1 MGLRKPVYGIVFG
14 ALLWGLGMSLG
25 MANDDKVT
33 IVAGLSEESLYDTS
47 ITDAKIVFS
56 LIFNQAIKESE
67 EQFVL
72 EIYDT
77 DLEVE
82 RKLISGELDAVFT
95 NTIHYLEIEEH
106 LNPKGS
112 YIIQHG
118 PKIKPQYYLLTKRN
132 SGIERLSQ
140 LQGMKIS
147 IPRGHAVGELFLDV
161 ILMRQNLPVTDQ
173 FFSEI
178 RETRESN
185 SAVVN
190 LFFGKVDAAL
200 ITDYAFGVASE
211 LNPQLSKQLIVID
224 VSEPLAHQVV
234 SVRHDFPPDRIKKIE
249 PYILNVHE
257 SPKMSQVLK
266 TFRLTAVR
274 KITNNTLAEVREL
287 SDEYRSLSVK

>member
-1 MGLRKPVYGIVFG
+1 
-14 ALLWGLGMSLG
+14 GLGISLAIAG
-25 MANDDKVT
+25 DREVT
-33 IVAGLSEESLYDTS
+33 IIAGLSEESLYDTS

-56 LIFNQAIKESE
+56 LIFNQAIQESE

-72 EIYDT
+72 EIYET

-95 NTIHYLEIEEH
+95 NTIHYLKIEEH
-106 LNPKGS
+106 FNPMGS

-118 PKIKPQYYLLTKRN
+118 PEIKPQYYLLTKRN
-132 SGIERLSQ
+132 SGIQRLSQ

-147 IPRGHAVGELFLDV
+147 IPRGHAVGKLYLDV
-161 ILMRQNLPVTDQ
+161 MLLRQNLPVTDQ

-178 RETRESN
+178 RMTQESN

-200 ITDYAFGVASE
+200 VTDDAFNVASE
-211 LNPQLSKQLIVID
+211 LNPQLQKRLIVID
-224 VSEPLAHQVV
+224 VSEPFAHQIVA
-234 SVRHDFPPDRIKKIE
+234 VRRDFPLDRIRKIE
-249 PYILNVHE
+249 PYILNAHE
-257 SPKMSQVLK
+257 FPRMSEVLK

-274 KITNNTLAEVREL
+274 KINKKTLDEVRKL

>member
-1 MGLRKPVYGIVFG
+1 MGLRKPACGLVLWV
-14 ALLWGLGMSLG
+14 LLWSLG
-25 MANDDKVT
+25 IPLGIANDDKVT

-72 EIYDT
+72 EIYKT

-82 RKLISGELDAVFT
+82 RKLIAGELDAVFT
-95 NTIHYLEIEEH
+95 NTIHYLEIEEY

-118 PKIKPQYYLLTKRN
+118 PKIKPQYYLLTARK
-132 SGIERLSQ
+132 SGIDRLSQ
-140 LQGMKIS
+140 LQGMKLS

-161 ILMRQNLPVTDQ
+161 MLLRQNLPVTDQ

-190 LFFGKVDAAL
+190 LFFGKVDATL
-200 ITDYAFGVASE
+200 ITDYAFNVASE
-211 LNPQLSKQLIVID
+211 LNPQLTKQLIVID

-234 SVRHDFPPDRIKKIE
+234 SVRHDFPPERIKNIE

-274 KITNNTLAEVREL
+274 KIKSNTLAEVREL
-287 SDEYRSLSVK
+287 SDEHRSLLVK

>member
-1 MGLRKPVYGIVFG
+1 MGLRKPATGIVLG
-14 ALLWGLGMSLG
+14 ALLWGLGVSL
-25 MANDDKVT
+25 AIADDHHEVT

-56 LIFNQAIKESE
+56 LIFNQAIQASD

-72 EIYDT
+72 EIYET

-106 LNPKGS
+106 FNPRGS

-118 PKIKPQYYLLTKRN
+118 PEIKPQYYLLTKRN
-132 SGIERLSQ
+132 SGIQRLSQ

-147 IPRGHAVGELFLDV
+147 IPRGHAVGELYLDV
-161 ILMRQNLPVTDQ
+161 MLLRQNLPVSDQ

-178 RETRESN
+178 RQTQESN

-200 ITDYAFGVASE
+200 ITDDAFSVASE
-211 LNPQLSKQLIVID
+211 LNPQLEKQLIVID

-234 SVRHDFPPDRIKKIE
+234 AVRRDFPLDRIKKSNPIFSMFMNL
-249 PYILNVHE
+249 P
-257 SPKMSQVLK
+257 
-266 TFRLTAVR
+266 R
-274 KITNNTLAEVREL
+274 
-287 SDEYRSLSVK
+287 